1 MRGAVVRRI
10 LVALLF
16 SVVLQGVAIAAKG
29 LLVPVHERGKA
40 QVALSPF
47 IAVADLVQAPGEMA
61 VFHFQLFDR
70 LHWLA
75 WLLRIGVNVLLGWAF
90 FAVLIGRG
98 RSSSARAARPERVAT
113 KDAGARATQV
123 TEAPVGHGISRR
135 SVLTTGLRVA
145 TVGGAALAGYG
156 MFVDPF
162 RLRVTRRTLAVRDLP
177 RELDGL
183 RIVQLTDIHHGPW
196 FAMKHVREM
205 VEQTNALDADLIC
218 LTGDFVHRS
227 PRYIKPLAGALA
239 DLKAKAGLV
248 GVLGNHDWQED
259 APLAQE
265 AFGRVGVRLL
275 DNTRLVLT
283 PDRKLAESASSG
295 LCIAGVGDLWKHS
308 QDYRAALGHLPDE
321 MPRILMAHN
330 PDTAEEPGLRAI
342 PRVDLMLS
350 GHTHGGQI
358 YVPGLGTPV
367 LPSRYGQKYSRG
379 LVQGPTCPV
388 YVSCGVGIALLP
400 LRIGVLPEIAVI
412 ELTPA

>member
-1 MRGAVVRRI
+1 VRRI
-10 LVALLF
+10 LVALLI
-16 SVVLQGVAIAAKG
+16 SVVLQAVAIAAKF
-29 LLVPVHERGKA
+29 LLVPIHERGTA
-40 QVALSPF
+40 QVALSPV

-75 WLLRIGVNVLLGWAF
+75 WVLRISVNVLLGWAF
-90 FAVLIGRG
+90 FAILLGK
-98 RSSSARAARPERVAT
+98 SSSPARAERPTVKEPRPRSARA
-113 KDAGARATQV
+113 DD
-123 TEAPVGHGISRR
+123 APVEHRVSRR
-135 SVLTTGLRVA
+135 SMLTTGLRVA

-156 MFVDPF
+156 MFIDPF
-162 RLRVTRRTLAVRDLP
+162 RLRVTRRTFPVRDLP

-196 FAMKHVREM
+196 FAMQHVREM
-205 VEQTNALDADLIC
+205 VERTNALEADLIC

-227 PRYIKPLAGALA
+227 PRYIEPLAGALA
-239 DLKAKAGLV
+239 DLRAKVGLV
-248 GVLGNHDWQED
+248 GVMGNHDWQED
-259 APLAQE
+259 APLTQQ
-265 AFGRVGVRLL
+265 AFARVGVRLL
-275 DNTRLVLT
+275 DNTRLFLT
-283 PDRKLAESASSG
+283 PDRKLRDSAGAG
-295 LCIAGVGDLWKHS
+295 LCIAGVGDLWKDA
-308 QDYRAALGHLPDE
+308 QDYRAALGHLPDN

-330 PDTAEEPGLRAI
+330 PDTAEEPGLRAV

-358 YVPGLGTPV
+358 YVPGIGTPV
-367 LPSRYGQKYSRG
+367 LPSRYGQKYARG